1 MTLTLSSTV
10 SQSLNQISAQ
20 LGDETVMMNI
30 EKGNYYGL
38 DSVGRKIWEKIAQP
52 QTVGA
57 LCDQLVL
64 EYAVDRS
71 TCEKDVL
78 KFLGNMLEQELITVQ
93 K

>member
-38 DSVGRKIWEKIAQP
+38 DSVGRKIWEIGGSGGFTLGHPERCGNHSKIGHS
-52 QTVGA
+52 GA
-57 LCDQLVL
+57 NYQQCR
-64 EYAVDRS
+64 Y
-71 TCEKDVL
+71 
-78 KFLGNMLEQELITVQ
+78 F
-93 K
+93 